1 MIAMLIHAASKNDE
15 SFWACFSFSEGPGP
29 AVAAVLGFGLHFF
42 VPQGALS
49 EPEEPMSEVEEMGG
63 SFTNLRSYE
72 NHWESNH

>member
-1 MIAMLIHAASKNDE
+1 MLLQKMMSLFEHVSHFLRAQ
-15 SFWACFSFSEGPGP
+15 GPLSPLSP
-29 AVAAVLGFGLHFF
+29 ALVCIFF

-72 NHWESNH
+72 NH